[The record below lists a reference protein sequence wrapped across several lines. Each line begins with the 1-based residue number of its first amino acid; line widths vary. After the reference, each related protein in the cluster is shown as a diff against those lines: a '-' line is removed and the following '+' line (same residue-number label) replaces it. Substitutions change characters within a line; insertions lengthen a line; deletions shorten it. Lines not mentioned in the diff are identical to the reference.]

1 MLSKEG
7 NNGTTL
13 NNNTIFN
20 PFEALFGSSNSSSSS
35 SGGERNHSGTGLG
48 FFNNNSI
55 GNDSLN
61 PFMISNIQSNETIDI
76 LKLLEL
82 LQGSG
87 NGGGSNGGGSNGGGS
102 NGGT

>member
-1 MLSKEG
+1 MISKES

-20 PFEALFGSSNSSSSS
+20 PFEALFGGSNSSSSSS
-35 SGGERNHSGTGLG
+35 SGGERNDSGTGLG
-48 FFNNNSI
+48 FFNDSSL

-61 PFMISNIQSNETIDI
+61 PFMMTTLQNNETIDI

-87 NGGGSNGGGSNGGGS
+87 NGGGSNGG
-102 NGGT
+102 T